1 MTVEKF
7 ETYLNA
13 QQLALWAGLNSPAK
27 IQAFLDEIPYSAE
40 DANRCPVAVLQD
52 LQAHCLDGA
61 LFAAAALSRLGFPP
75 LILDMQ
81 PEPGMDDDHV
91 LALFRREG
99 HWGAVAKSNYS
110 GLRFREA
117 IHRNLRE
124 LVLSYFEDYYNV
136 DGVKT
141 LRYYTRQINLNR
153 FNKVGW
159 LWRNEGADAIE
170 KYLWQMKRI
179 PLLSESMVAHLSSI
193 DKLSFEAGRLGSNSA
208 GLYQPKK

>member
-13 QQLALWAGLNSPAK
+13 QQLALWAGLTSPAK

-40 DANRCPVAVLQD
+40 DANRCPVSVLQD

-75 LILDMQ
+75 LIIDLQ

-91 LALFRREG
+91 LALYRREG
-99 HWGAVAKSNYS
+99 YWGAVAKSNYS

-136 DGVKT
+136 DGLKT
-141 LRYYTRQINLNR
+141 LRYYTRQLNLNQ

-159 LWRNEGADAIE
+159 LWRNEGVDAIE
-170 KYLWQMKRI
+170 QYLWQMKRI
-179 PLLSESMVAHLSSI
+179 PLLSESMVANLSPM
-193 DKLSFEAGRLGSNSA
+193 DKLSFEAGRLGSNPA